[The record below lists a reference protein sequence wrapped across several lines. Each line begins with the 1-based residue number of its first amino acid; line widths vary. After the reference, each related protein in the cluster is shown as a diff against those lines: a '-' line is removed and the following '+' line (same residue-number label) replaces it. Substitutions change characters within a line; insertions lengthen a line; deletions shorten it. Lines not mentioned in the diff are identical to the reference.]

1 MNLNIRV
8 FLCVLLAVAGEAGAC
23 VGSAVALNPLNS
35 TRLPLAGNGAISF
48 AVELS
53 LDCAAG
59 ESFSITPAA
68 ATFTTSVGSSAYSL
82 QGVFYADAALT
93 QALHSNPIN
102 HTMGAGGT
110 VVTPVYGVLQGES
123 GLFQGMGP
131 YSLEMPLLV
140 TSSAGSPLTLTHLES
155 GNVQGTCSISN
166 PTVDFG
172 IVSNTANP
180 VHAATLSLN
189 CTQGLSWSLSQSALA
204 AISIGNSSNNTGWIY
219 ANADATSPLIS
230 VPIISSGTGMVQD
243 VNLFV
248 GLSGGT
254 QGSSISG
261 TGLISGVIPIV
272 VSY

>member
-166 PTVDFG
+166 ATVDFG

-180 VHAATLSLN
+180 VHVATLSLN
-189 CTQGLSWSLSQSALA
+189 CTQGLSWSLSRSALA
-204 AISIGNSSNNTGWIY
+204 IRVTTQAGSTPTPMPPRHSFPCPSFQAAREWCKMSTC
-219 ANADATSPLIS
+219 
-230 VPIISSGTGMVQD
+230 
-243 VNLFV
+243 
-248 GLSGGT
+248 LSDFPAAPK
-254 QGSSISG
+254 
-261 TGLISGVIPIV
+261 GVA
-272 VSY
+272 SAALALYRA